1 VNTGII
7 RDGIASILEHLGFD
21 LEDPNFVDTPR
32 RVALVWMNEFCQPT
46 LKGLGEIITVFPE
59 KHDQMIIISNHTCWT
74 RCPHHLERVKLKVS
88 IGYLQGEEHL
98 VVGAS
103 KLPRIADYFAK
114 TLTMQET
121 LTDTI
126 ANAIDHYLKPKGVG
140 VHIVGQ
146 HHCMCARGVESD
158 GVMLTTALRGNF
170 LLDGVKTEFLEAC
183 RYKHSF

>member
-1 VNTGII
+1 MQII
-7 RDGIASILEHLGFD
+7 KDITSILNTLEFD
-21 LEDPNFVDTPR
+21 LFDPNFVDTPK
-32 RVALVWMNEFCQPT
+32 RVAAVWKAEFLHPT
-46 LKGLGEIITVFPE
+46 LEGLAGLITVFPE
-59 KHDQMIIISNHTCWT
+59 KHDQMVIISNHTTWT

-88 IGYLQGEEHL
+88 IGYLQGEDHF

-126 ANAIDHYLKPKGVG
+126 ANAIEHYLKPKGVG
-140 VHIVGQ
+140 VHIIGQ

-158 GVMLTTALRGNF
+158 GVMVTTALKGNF
-170 LLDGVKTEFLEAC
+170 LEDSVKSEFLQAS